1 MKQFEEAGAAL
12 VGLSVDSTFALGA
25 WSTAMGGIG
34 HPLLAD
40 FWPHGAAAKQ
50 LGIFNDSFGIAN
62 RTLMIV
68 DPDGV
73 VRHTE
78 EHTRTLPD
86 PDAALGKL
94 RELQGGA

>member
-1 MKQFEEAGAAL
+1 MKQFEQAGAA
-12 VGLSVDSTFALGA
+12 VIGLSADSTFALGA
-25 WSTAMGGIG
+25 WSTAMGGIA

-50 LGIFNDSFGIAN
+50 IGIFNDSYGIAN

-68 DPDGV
+68 DPEGV

-86 PDAALGKL
+86 PDAALSKL
-94 RELQGGA
+94 KELQG

>member
-1 MKQFEEAGAAL
+1 MKQFEQAGAAL
-12 VGLSVDSTFALGA
+12 IGLSVDSTFALGA

-86 PDAALGKL
+86 PDAALSKL